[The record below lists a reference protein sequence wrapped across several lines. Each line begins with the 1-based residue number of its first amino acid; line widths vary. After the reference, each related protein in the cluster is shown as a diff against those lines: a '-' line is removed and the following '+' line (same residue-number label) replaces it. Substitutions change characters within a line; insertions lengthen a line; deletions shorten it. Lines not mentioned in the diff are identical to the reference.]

1 MTVGTFTDSANR
13 LTFTADSSTT
23 SFTFNFDIADE
34 NSIEVYV
41 DNVLQS
47 ISSNYSVSFDSG
59 ESGTGSVIFTSAPS
73 ASSTILL
80 KRDTS
85 IVRGSDFQQSGSFLA
100 STVNAEFDRITQG
113 LQEVDDKIQ
122 NRVLRV
128 DHFDSTPTDFTIPS
142 SRANSFLKFD
152 SGGDVTVTDSFE
164 GSTIT
169 TTGDATVGGNLSVT
183 GSLSISSLSV
193 SGNVSGTLTTAAQP
207 NITSLG
213 TLSTLTVDNLTLN
226 DNQIASSTG
235 TIALDDNVT
244 VNGNVTAT
252 NLAGTLTTAAQSNV
266 TSLGTLTALAVDN
279 IQLNGNTIVSDT
291 GTLAIDDNTTV
302 NGSLTATSLVGTLS
316 TAAQTNIT
324 SLGTLTSLQVDGISI
339 NGNDIS
345 ATRSNDNLTLT
356 PSGTGEVVVNGN
368 ISATNIAGTLTTAAQ
383 PNITSLGT
391 LSSLQTDNI
400 NINGNTISTTSGNL
414 TLSNLTSI
422 SIDDINFSDNVITT
436 TASNANLELRTNGS
450 GTIDVGE
457 TRITNVADAI
467 SNKDAVSKGF
477 MDATLVNA
485 GVNPTGG
492 PAFQTGIQNGSS
504 SVTVESTDGDV
515 HMTLASS
522 LLYKFESDE
531 FESALPIRL
540 TGDGGFFANKD
551 TVSTSQTLNT
561 GSGFNSAIIGDL
573 TIANGATFTIANNSN
588 LRVI

>member
-1 MTVGTFTDSANR
+1 MTVATFTDSANR
-13 LTFTADSSTT
+13 LTYTADSSTAG
-23 SFTFNFDIADE
+23 FTFNFDIADE
-34 NSIEVYV
+34 DSIEVYV
-41 DNVLQS
+41 NNVLKAKTTDYT
-47 ISSNYSVSFDSG
+47 ISFNSG
-59 ESGTGSVIFTSAPS
+59 TSGTGSVNFNSAPS
-73 ASSTILL
+73 ASATILL
-80 KRDTS
+80 KRDTKV
-85 IVRGSDFQQSGSFLA
+85 VRASDFQQSGSFLA

-113 LQEVDDKIQ
+113 LQEADDKIQ

-128 DHFDSTPTDFTIPS
+128 DHFDSAPTDFTIPS
-142 SRANSFLKFD
+142 SRANTFLKFD

-252 NLAGTLTTAAQSNV
+252 NLGGTLTTAAQSNV
-266 TSLGTLTALAVDN
+266 TSLGTLTALTVDN

-291 GTLAIDDNTTV
+291 GTLAIGDNTTV
-302 NGSLTATSLVGTLS
+302 NGSLTASSLVGTLS

-368 ISATNIAGTLTTAAQ
+368 ISATNIAGTC
-383 PNITSLGT
+383 
-391 LSSLQTDNI
+391 
-400 NINGNTISTTSGNL
+400 
-414 TLSNLTSI
+414 
-422 SIDDINFSDNVITT
+422 
-436 TASNANLELRTNGS
+436 
-450 GTIDVGE
+450 
-457 TRITNVADAI
+457 
-467 SNKDAVSKGF
+467 
-477 MDATLVNA
+477 
-485 GVNPTGG
+485 
-492 PAFQTGIQNGSS
+492 
-504 SVTVESTDGDV
+504 
-515 HMTLASS
+515 
-522 LLYKFESDE
+522 LLYTSPSPRDGLLSRMPS
-531 FESALPIRL
+531 SA
-540 TGDGGFFANKD
+540 
-551 TVSTSQTLNT
+551 
-561 GSGFNSAIIGDL
+561 
-573 TIANGATFTIANNSN
+573 
-588 LRVI
+588 

>member
-1 MTVGTFTDSANR
+1 MTVSAFTDSANR
-13 LTFTADSSTT
+13 LTYSADSSTVA
-23 SFTFNFDIADE
+23 FTFNFEIADE
-34 NSIEVYV
+34 DSIEVYV
-41 DNVLQS
+41 DNVLKTKAAD
-47 ISSNYSVSFDSG
+47 YSVSFNSG
-59 ESGTGSVIFTSAPS
+59 ESGTGSIVFTSAPS
-73 ASSTILL
+73 SSSTIIL
-80 KRDTS
+80 KRDTNV
-85 IVRGSDFQQSGSFLA
+85 VRATDFQTSGAFVA
-100 STVNAEFDRITQG
+100 SAINSELDRITQG
-113 LQEVDDKIQ
+113 LQEADDKIQ

-128 DHFDSTPTDFTIPS
+128 DHFSGAPTDFTIPS
-142 SRANSFLKFD
+142 TRANTFLKFD

-169 TTGDATVGGNLSVT
+169 TTGNATVGGNLSVA
-183 GSLSISSLSV
+183 GSVSFSSLSV

-213 TLSTLTVDNLTLN
+213 TLSSLTVDSLTLN

-252 NLAGTLTTAAQSNV
+252 NLAGTLTTAAQTNI
-266 TSLGTLTALAVDN
+266 TSIGTLSALTVDN

-302 NGSLTATSLVGTLS
+302 NGSLTATSLVGTLT

-324 SLGTLTSLQVDGISI
+324 SLGTLTSLQVDGVSI

-345 ATRSNDNLTLT
+345 ATRTNDNLTLT

-368 ISATNIAGTLTTAAQ
+368 ISATNIAGTLTTSAQ

-391 LSSLQTDNI
+391 LTSLQTDNI

-414 TLSNLTSI
+414 TLSNLTSV
-422 SIDDINFSDNVITT
+422 SIDDINFADNVISA
-436 TASNANLELRTNGS
+436 TASNADLELEAA
-450 GTIDVGE
+450 GTGQISVSNH
-457 TRITNVADAI
+457 RITNLADAVD
-467 SNKDAVSKGF
+467 NKDAVSKGF
-477 MDATLVNA
+477 LNTTLTNA
-485 GVNPTGG
+485 GISPTGQTT
-492 PAFQTGIQNGSS
+492 FQNTIDNGSS
-504 SVTVESTDGDV
+504 KVEVESVDGDV
-515 HMTLASS
+515 HITLASS
-522 LLYKFESDE
+522 LLYKFESAE

-551 TVSTSQTLNT
+551 TVSTSQTVNT
-561 GSGFNSAIIGDL
+561 GSGVNSAIIGDL

>member
-164 GSTIT
+164 GSTVT

-252 NLAGTLTTAAQSNV
+252 NLAGTLTTAAQSNI
-266 TSLGTLTALAVDN
+266 TSLGTLTALTVDN
-279 IQLNGNTIVSDT
+279 IQLNGNTILSDT

-400 NINGNTISTTSGNL
+400 NINGNTISTTSGN
-414 TLSNLTSI
+414 
-422 SIDDINFSDNVITT
+422 
-436 TASNANLELRTNGS
+436 
-450 GTIDVGE
+450 
-457 TRITNVADAI
+457 
-467 SNKDAVSKGF
+467 
-477 MDATLVNA
+477 
-485 GVNPTGG
+485 
-492 PAFQTGIQNGSS
+492 
-504 SVTVESTDGDV
+504 
-515 HMTLASS
+515 
-522 LLYKFESDE
+522 
-531 FESALPIRL
+531 
-540 TGDGGFFANKD
+540 
-551 TVSTSQTLNT
+551 
-561 GSGFNSAIIGDL
+561 
-573 TIANGATFTIANNSN
+573 
-588 LRVI
+588 

>member
-1 MTVGTFTDSANR
+1 MTVSAFTDSANR
-13 LTFTADSSTT
+13 LTYSADSSTVA
-23 SFTFNFDIADE
+23 FTFNFEIADE
-34 NSIEVYV
+34 DSIEVYV
-41 DNVLQS
+41 DNVLKTKAAD
-47 ISSNYSVSFDSG
+47 YSVSFNSG
-59 ESGTGSVIFTSAPS
+59 ESGTGSIVFTSAPS
-73 ASSTILL
+73 SSSTIIL
-80 KRDTS
+80 KRDTNV
-85 IVRGSDFQQSGSFLA
+85 VRATDFQTSGAFVA
-100 STVNAEFDRITQG
+100 SAINSELDRITQG
-113 LQEVDDKIQ
+113 LQEADDKIQ

-128 DHFDSTPTDFTIPS
+128 DHFSGAPTDFTIPS
-142 SRANSFLKFD
+142 TRANTFLKFD

-169 TTGDATVGGNLSVT
+169 TTGNATVGGNLSVA
-183 GSLSISSLSV
+183 GSVSFSSLSV

-213 TLSTLTVDNLTLN
+213 TLSSLTVDSLTLN

-252 NLAGTLTTAAQSNV
+252 NLAGTLTTAAQTNI
-266 TSLGTLTALAVDN
+266 TSIGTLSALTVDN

-302 NGSLTATSLVGTLS
+302 NGSLTATSLVGTLT

-324 SLGTLTSLQVDGISI
+324 SLGTLTSLQIDGVSI

-345 ATRSNDNLTLT
+345 ATRTNDNLTLT

-391 LSSLQTDNI
+391 LTSLQTDNI

-414 TLSNLTSI
+414 TLSNLTSV
-422 SIDDINFSDNVITT
+422 SIDDINFADNVISA
-436 TASNANLELRTNGS
+436 TASNADLELEAA
-450 GTIDVGE
+450 GTGQISVSNH
-457 TRITNVADAI
+457 RITNLADAVD
-467 SNKDAVSKGF
+467 NKDAVSKGF
-477 MDATLVNA
+477 LNTTLTNA
-485 GVNPTGG
+485 GISPTGQTT
-492 PAFQTGIQNGSS
+492 FQNTIDNGSS
-504 SVTVESTDGDV
+504 KVEVESVDGDV
-515 HMTLASS
+515 HITLASS
-522 LLYKFESDE
+522 LLYKFESAE

-551 TVSTSQTLNT
+551 TVSTSQTVNT
-561 GSGFNSAIIGDL
+561 GSGVNSAIIGDL